1 MENLKKI
8 GILVTTAVISIGMMS
23 SVGHAETAV
32 NEQPGKI
39 QIQVQVAA
47 TELEVTKEQLIK
59 KFKELFP
66 NQFDFLTTKDF
77 SMSSGHQYFDDD
89 TIRYNL
95 SFNKVINR
103 KSIYGSIGF
112 VGKGLEVE
120 NFYYQPSDVTGS
132 LFPAKTSKEKA
143 QKLAVDFVNKTLNGQ
158 AYQLQTNSFDY
169 YFSNKLLTEPI
180 QYPFTFIRTKDD
192 VQISDQRIDVT
203 VLGNGEITSFYRSI
217 ASNNGVTFD
226 DAKKVKDKNAILDQ
240 VKKNISA
247 TLQYQINY
255 DYQTG
260 GGKNVQLIYVPTTKL
275 RGVHA
280 LTGKWQTANGFSEQ
294 LPADLKIERLATSPL
309 PVKTGKISKDD
320 AKKIAEKVLKID
332 SNKVKLIINSVDE
345 IENQDGQP
353 ILFVHYMYEFKNGG
367 HGASLEINQNTGE
380 IIQYYNIKNE
390 VLAQIGQESTNGKVI
405 TQKEALANAIKYVK
419 ESVPSYLHN
428 YAKPLEEPQ
437 FYEEQGTYYFSFP
450 RIVNNILVSGDQI
463 GVGIG
468 SDGSLQSLNVNYQTI
483 EEWPSAEKVISKEKA
498 KELLI
503 DALSVKLQY
512 EKQGNNA
519 KEKHYNLVY
528 VPTLTNNSL
537 SSLDAKTGKWASLY
551 GNNADLPVVTHPT
564 AEAELNYLI
573 QAKILE
579 IADSKTFNANSSI
592 SKGEAIKIIM
602 KSLTYIYEDY
612 YRNEENIDQSF
623 ENINPDHPYYQVIE
637 RAVTMG
643 VIKTDATTFD
653 LGSKITREELATWYI
668 RVLGLEQAAKNS
680 NIYKIDFTD
689 ANKVKAENTGYVA
702 LASTLE
708 LFTINNKEFSPN
720 QEVTFA
726 ELAVSTIRLAHLIAE
741 NGRNFNY

>member
-1 MENLKKI
+1 MDNLKKI
-8 GILVTTAVISIGMMS
+8 GIVVTTVALSIVMAS
-23 SVGHAETAV
+23 SVGHATSVV

-39 QIQVQVAA
+39 QIQVAS
-47 TELEVTKEQLIK
+47 TETEVSKEQLIK

-66 NQFDFLTTKDF
+66 KQFDFLTTKDF
-77 SMSSGHQYFDDD
+77 SMSSGHQYFDDE

-95 SFNKVINR
+95 TFNKVVNR
-103 KSIYGSIGF
+103 KPIYGSIGF
-112 VGKGLEVE
+112 VGKDLEIE

-143 QKLAVDFVNKTLNGQ
+143 EKLAVDFVNKTLNGQ

-169 YFSNKLLTEPI
+169 YFSNRLLTEPI
-180 QYPFTFIRTKDD
+180 QYPFTFIHTKDD
-192 VQISDQRIDVT
+192 VPVSDQRIDVT
-203 VLGNGEITSFYRSI
+203 VLGNGEVISFYRSV
-217 ASNNGVTFD
+217 ASNEGITFD
-226 DAKKVKDKNAILDQ
+226 DAKKVKDKNAVLEQ
-240 VKKNISA
+240 VKENLSV

-260 GGKNVQLIYVPTTKL
+260 SEKNVKLIYVPSTKL

-294 LPADLKIERLATSPL
+294 LPVDLKIERLATSPL
-309 PVKTGKISKDD
+309 PVKQDKISKED

-332 SNKVKLIINSVDE
+332 SDKVKLIINSVEEMD
-345 IENQDGQP
+345 NQDGKPVLYVQ
-353 ILFVHYMYEFKNGG
+353 YMYEFKNGG

-380 IIQYYNIKNE
+380 IIQYYDIRNE
-390 VLAQIGQESTNGKVI
+390 VLAQVGQESTNGKVI

-428 YAKPLEEPQ
+428 YAQPIEEPH
-437 FYEEQGTYYFSFP
+437 FYEEQGSYYFSFP
-450 RIVNNILVSGDQI
+450 RIVNNIIVSGDQI

-483 EEWPSAEKVISKEKA
+483 EEWPSTDKVISKEEA
-498 KELLI
+498 KKMLL

-512 EKQGNNA
+512 EKQGNNV
-519 KEKHYNLVY
+519 KQKHYNIVY
-528 VPTLTNNSL
+528 VPTFNNDSL
-537 SSLDAKTGKWASLY
+537 SLLDANTGKWTHLY

-573 QAKILE
+573 QAKILD
-579 IADSKTFNANSSI
+579 IADSNTFNANSSI

-602 KSLTYIYEDY
+602 KSLTYIYADY
-612 YRNEENIDQSF
+612 YQGGENIYQTF
-623 ENINPDHPYYQVIE
+623 ENISPDHPYYQVIE

-643 VIKTDATTFD
+643 IIKTDATNFD
-653 LGSKITREELATWYI
+653 VDSKVTREELAAWYI

-708 LFTINNKEFSPN
+708 LFTINNNEFSPN

-741 NGRNFNY
+741 NGRSLNY